1 MNLQELLELF
11 MVEPTKSYGEE
22 EMYLKFKIINL
33 NGDTLCKET
42 SDFDDLTKHEWMM
55 GITVHK
61 ILPYIIS
68 WSITPWRDDVIGS
81 AGLLGAEVGIAIILE
96 TERRH

>member
-22 EMYLKFKIINL
+22 EMYSKFKIINL
-33 NGDTLCKET
+33 NGDTLCEET

-61 ILPYIIS
+61 ILPYI
-68 WSITPWRDDVIGS
+68 TPWMDEVIWS
-81 AGLLGAEVGIAIILE
+81 DTAGLDGVEVGIAIILE

>member
-11 MVEPTKSYGEE
+11 MVEPTKSYGEK
-22 EMYLKFKIINL
+22 EMYSKFKIINL

-42 SDFDDLTKHEWMM
+42 PDFDDLTKHEWMM

-61 ILPYIIS
+61 ILPYI
-68 WSITPWRDDVIGS
+68 TPWMDDIIERRFGR
-81 AGLLGAEVGIAIILE
+81 LNGAEVGIAIILE

>member
-22 EMYLKFKIINL
+22 EMYSKFKIINL

-42 SDFDDLTKHEWMM
+42 PDFDDLTKHEWMM

-61 ILPYIIS
+61 ILPYI
-68 WSITPWRDDVIGS
+68 TPWMDDIIERRFGR
-81 AGLLGAEVGIAIILE
+81 LNGAEVGIAIILE
-96 TERRH
+96 TERRR

>member
-22 EMYLKFKIINL
+22 EMYLRFKIINL

-61 ILPYIIS
+61 ILPYI
-68 WSITPWRDDVIGS
+68 TPWVDDVIGGDS
-81 AGLLGAEVGIAIILE
+81 ACLRVVEVGIAIILE

>member
-22 EMYLKFKIINL
+22 EMFSEFKIINL

-42 SDFDDLTKHEWMM
+42 PNFDDLTKHEWMM

-61 ILPYIIS
+61 ILPYI
-68 WSITPWRDDVIGS
+68 TPWMDDIIERRFGR
-81 AGLLGAEVGIAIILE
+81 LNGAEVGIAIILE

>member
-22 EMYLKFKIINL
+22 EMYSKFKIINL

-42 SDFDDLTKHEWMM
+42 PNFDDLTKQEWMM

-61 ILPYIIS
+61 ILPYI
-68 WSITPWRDDVIGS
+68 TPWMDDVIRCDS
-81 AGLLGAEVGIAIILE
+81 AGLDGVEVGIAIILE

>member
-22 EMYLKFKIINL
+22 EMYSKFKIINL

-42 SDFDDLTKHEWMM
+42 PDFDDLTKHEWMM
-55 GITVHK
+55 GVTVHK
-61 ILPYIIS
+61 ILPYI
-68 WSITPWRDDVIGS
+68 TPWMDDIIERRFGR
-81 AGLLGAEVGIAIILE
+81 LNGAEVGIAIILE
-96 TERRH
+96 TERRR

>member
-11 MVEPTKSYGEE
+11 VVEPTKSYGEE
-22 EMYLKFKIINL
+22 KMYSKFKIINL

-42 SDFDDLTKHEWMM
+42 PYFDDLTKHEWMM

-61 ILPYIIS
+61 ILPYI
-68 WSITPWRDDVIGS
+68 TPWMDDVIGS
-81 AGLLGAEVGIAIILE
+81 DSAGLDGVEVGIAIILE

>member
-22 EMYLKFKIINL
+22 EMYSKFKIINL

-42 SDFDDLTKHEWMM
+42 PNFDDLIKHEWMM

-61 ILPYIIS
+61 ILPYI
-68 WSITPWRDDVIGS
+68 TPWMDDVIGS
-81 AGLLGAEVGIAIILE
+81 DSAGLDGVEVGIAIILE

>member
-22 EMYLKFKIINL
+22 EMYSRFKIINL

-42 SDFDDLTKHEWMM
+42 HEFDDLTKHEWMM

-61 ILPYIIS
+61 IFPY
-68 WSITPWRDDVIGS
+68 ITPWMDDVIANDS
-81 AGLLGAEVGIAIILE
+81 ACLDGVEVGIAIILE

>member
-22 EMYLKFKIINL
+22 EMYSKFKIINL

-42 SDFDDLTKHEWMM
+42 PDFDDLTKHAWMM

-61 ILPYIIS
+61 ILPYI
-68 WSITPWRDDVIGS
+68 TPWIDDVIGCDS
-81 AGLLGAEVGIAIILE
+81 AVLRVVEVGIAIILE